1 MADWDEEVTVHD
13 QGFDF
18 FLKGM
23 KNYWALLGKEKKNM
37 GLVMFWTFVTQLM
50 ALAFP
55 YLLKLVFDEIPAIL
69 KTQTISAYLIGLIV
83 SVFILKITQVV
94 VRLFIKET
102 IFLKSTI
109 RLENWWPR
117 MAQEKL
123 LALSTGYH
131 ETLNTGKKIAK
142 IEKGCDRLVQI
153 TCDLSWSILPQLFY
167 LVANLIIVLILD
179 WRIGLIFVLPFVPAA
194 FIGNLF
200 YKRFESDWNDWEKN
214 KEKSMGR
221 FCQSV
226 INVKTVQDCVQED
239 HEAKSFTAI
248 RDYMEDLDIDLN
260 MTQRYYFVALG
271 LLLDSCFVIAI
282 AMGVYLVTI
291 NETTV
296 GTIVYLIA
304 TGNVTIQNIGEMF
317 HNYARIMRY
326 LVSVNRMK
334 ELMDEPLDVVN
345 GETVIVPENYQGE
358 FEFNKVT
365 FTYPGK
371 DKPVLEE
378 FSLKINPGQMVAFVG
393 RSGEGK
399 TTVVRLLARVYDIGS
414 GRLTLDG
421 NEINQLDRNW
431 FRSRFAVVQ
440 QDVDI
445 FDATLQENIRYSFP
459 DATAEEV
466 SQALKAA
473 HLDII
478 LANKERFPDGLETQ
492 VGERGVRLSGGE
504 KQRVGIARAYVSL
517 LKGANVLIL
526 DEATSSLD
534 SEAER
539 AIQNMINKLRAETQI
554 TIVAIAHRLST
565 IQRADEI
572 FVINGGVIT
581 ESGDHQKLMAQNGL
595 YSRLVELQKLG
606 ELRT

>member
-1 MADWDEEVTVHD
+1 M
-13 QGFDF
+13 
-18 FLKGM
+18 
-23 KNYWALLGKEKKNM
+23 
-37 GLVMFWTFVTQLM
+37 
-50 ALAFP
+50 
-55 YLLKLVFDEIPAIL
+55 
-69 KTQTISAYLIGLIV
+69 
-83 SVFILKITQVV
+83 
-94 VRLFIKET
+94 
-102 IFLKSTI
+102 
-109 RLENWWPR
+109 
-117 MAQEKL
+117 
-123 LALSTGYH
+123 
-131 ETLNTGKKIAK
+131 
-142 IEKGCDRLVQI
+142 
-153 TCDLSWSILPQLFY
+153 
-167 LVANLIIVLILD
+167 
-179 WRIGLIFVLPFVPAA
+179 
-194 FIGNLF
+194 
-200 YKRFESDWNDWEKN
+200 
-214 KEKSMGR
+214 
-221 FCQSV
+221 
-226 INVKTVQDCVQED
+226 
-239 HEAKSFTAI
+239 
-248 RDYMEDLDIDLN
+248 
-260 MTQRYYFVALG
+260 
-271 LLLDSCFVIAI
+271 
-282 AMGVYLVTI
+282 
-291 NETTV
+291 
-296 GTIVYLIA
+296 
-304 TGNVTIQNIGEMF
+304 
-317 HNYARIMRY
+317 
-326 LVSVNRMK
+326 
-334 ELMDEPLDVVN
+334 
-345 GETVIVPENYQGE
+345 
-358 FEFNKVT
+358 
-365 FTYPGK
+365 
-371 DKPVLEE
+371 
-378 FSLKINPGQMVAFVG
+378 
-393 RSGEGK
+393 
-399 TTVVRLLARVYDIGS
+399 LARGYDIGS